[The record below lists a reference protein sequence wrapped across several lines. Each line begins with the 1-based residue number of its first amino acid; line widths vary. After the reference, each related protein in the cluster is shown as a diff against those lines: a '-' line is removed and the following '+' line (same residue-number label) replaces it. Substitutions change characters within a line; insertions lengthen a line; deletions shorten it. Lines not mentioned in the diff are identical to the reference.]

1 MTCEELRETRVQLD
15 IERQKISWPS
25 SGVAI
30 IPIAGW
36 IYYGVKSSNAESQL
50 IDIETKITAIRSQQN
65 RCPKTDLFR

>member
-15 IERQKISWPS
+15 IERQKINWPS
-25 SGVAI
+25 TGSVLL
-30 IPIAGW
+30 PIAGW
-36 IYYGVKSSNAESQL
+36 IYYGVKSSSAESQL